1 MTAAVFVM
9 NTINTLP
16 QSQLGMYMA
25 GKIFMLAAVKKIRSA
40 IESKWLPK
48 AVTEFVFRAIVPSI
62 ISVNPQSRYVQ

>member
-1 MTAAVFVM
+1 
-9 NTINTLP
+9 
-16 QSQLGMYMA
+16 MA

-62 ISVNPQSRYVQ
+62 ISVNPQSRYVL